1 MNITIERKIADTK
14 NTHIFQLVETI
25 LKNHYTM
32 SPFLIGISGA
42 GGAGKTTFAKNLCE
56 FIGKKHS
63 LTIDLDDYLISRQ
76 ERGKLEVTGYNP
88 IANKLHLA
96 RNNLEGLKL
105 GKSIKKPKYVHR
117 TGEILPEEEIEP
129 KEIII
134 AEGVTALYPELR
146 ELYNLSFFLDAPNE
160 TQMKSRITRDVRE
173 RGYTLEEAIAL
184 FHAVQPDYK
193 RFIEPTKAF
202 ADVVVHV
209 SIDYVMTVTHITERF
224 R

>member
-1 MNITIERKIADTK
+1 MNIAINRKIIDIK
-14 NTHIFQLVETI
+14 NTRIFQLVETI
-25 LKNHYTM
+25 LKNHYTKG
-32 SPFLIGISGA
+32 PFLIGISGA
-42 GGAGKTTFAKNLCE
+42 GGAGKTTLAKNLCE
-56 FIGKKHS
+56 FIGEKYS

-88 IANKLHLA
+88 IANKLHVA
-96 RNNLEGLKL
+96 HNNLEGLRL
-105 GKSIKKPKYVHR
+105 GNKIKKPKYDHR
-117 TGEILPEEEIEP
+117 TGEILPEEEVEP
-129 KEIII
+129 KDIII
-134 AEGVTALYPELR
+134 AEGVTTLYPELR

-160 TQMKSRITRDVRE
+160 TQIKSRITRDVIE

-202 ADVVVHV
+202 ADIVVHV
-209 SIDYVMTVTHITERF
+209 SIDYIMTVAHIADRF

>member
-1 MNITIERKIADTK
+1 MAIIINGKITDIK

-25 LKNHYTM
+25 LKKHYINN
-32 SPFLIGISGA
+32 PFLIGISGA

-56 FIGKKHS
+56 FIGEEYS

-88 IANKLHLA
+88 VANKLHLEH
-96 RNNLEGLKL
+96 NNLEDLKL
-105 GKSIKKPKYVHR
+105 RNKIKKPKYNHR
-117 TGEILPEEEIEP
+117 TGEILPEEEVKP

-134 AEGVTALYPELR
+134 AEGATALYPELR

-160 TQMKSRITRDVRE
+160 TQIKSRITRDVIE
-173 RGYTLEEAIAL
+173 RGYTLDEAIAL

-193 RFIEPTKAF
+193 RFVEPTKAF
-202 ADVVVHV
+202 ADIIFHV
-209 SIDYVMTVTHITERF
+209 SIDYIMTVTHIKDNF